1 MTVTRTIKTR
11 LAIEG
16 EAEYQAKMR
25 QCSDAIRETS
35 STLDLVTAKYA
46 ENANSI
52 EALTEKGDVLQ
63 RMYNQQAEKVK
74 TAADALENARKAQ
87 EDYAR
92 DIINIKEKLAD
103 AEKQMQEFAD
113 AGVESGEAY
122 EQLENS
128 IKGLKN
134 QLESSE
140 ALYDSA
146 SRGVSKWKTEV
157 NKAEAALYK
166 TGDALRKNNDAL
178 EEAGK
183 NAEDAGDGFGD
194 MAENFDLSAF
204 SVQGLLDKVKNIS
217 PTVAIATTA
226 IIGATKA
233 VYDFAETYQDT
244 ASVIGKATGA
254 IGDDLYKLTDSAY
267 RAAAQVD
274 ATLDEVAAA
283 TGEINTRYGLIGK
296 DLEDMTALFANFADA
311 NNTEIVPAVQNVSK
325 IMRNYDVSIEDT
337 GRLMDMLTVAAQKSG
352 ISFSTL
358 SSQLLSGKAQFMEFG
373 YTLEESIAL
382 IGMAELEGLNLNSML
397 AGFRT
402 AATQAAKAGKDLPR
416 MLDDTIESIKE
427 AATEQEALNIAT
439 EAFGTRA
446 AQEMLLAIR
455 SGRFEIDE
463 WVEALENSQG
473 VMDDTGEAT
482 DTFGDKWQQLKN
494 GLTAAVIE
502 MENDFAHLSGAA
514 AEALTTADDTLEE
527 VTRSGKEATAQID
540 ASVAVVSRYIERLK
554 ELEDQESL
562 TAEQQAEYNDLV
574 AKINALMPD
583 LNLKIDEQTGL
594 IEGGTKALYE
604 NVEAWKE
611 YAKAQAQIQYGD
623 ELYQSVVAAEKE
635 LLALEQE
642 RNVLQEQQNALQAEY
657 DKWLEMHGERLD
669 ELRSKR
675 TRGNINASEAKEL
688 RELEKAYTAVWLAM
702 EDGEDALEDYDDAL
716 ADANATVEAA
726 TELWEDFADTQQE
739 ANDIIGDT
747 ENLQNAEAELENYA
761 DTLTATAEQGVAAL
775 EQLQA
780 EYDEAYAAAYA
791 SIDGQLGK
799 WKEFKEVTA
808 KEASEAVDSINTA
821 LDSQIQFLE
830 SYTEN
835 FNNLM
840 FRDIEGIDLLAEKLA
855 DGSEESAAILAGL
868 SEMTDEE
875 IENIID
881 KLADV
886 EEGKQ
891 KFADEI
897 ALMQTDYEERML
909 KIQEDTQTAMDEIIL
924 KMEETAEPARIAGV
938 NTGAAFNEGLASKLA
953 EARQIAAEFK
963 SIFDSMSEGLG
974 EMKSAT
980 GGSPGHSHATG
991 LYSVPYDE
999 YPAIL
1004 HKGERVLTAAEA
1016 RIYNDQEKYGNTD
1029 NSKTVNVGDI
1039 VVNDGGNSRKTARAV
1054 KRALREVLR

>member
-35 STLDLVTAKYA
+35 STLELVTAKYA

-63 RMYNQQAEKVK
+63 KMYDQQAEKVQ

-92 DIINIKEKLAD
+92 DIITVKEKLAD

-134 QLESSE
+134 QLETSE

-178 EEAGK
+178 KEAGEG
-183 NAEDAGDGFGD
+183 AEDAGEAYED
-194 MAENFDLSAF
+194 MAEGFDLSEI

-233 VYDFAETYQDT
+233 AYDFAETYQNT

-254 IGDDLYKLTDSAY
+254 IGVDLNQLTDVAY
-267 RAAAQVD
+267 RAAGQVNN
-274 ATLDEVAAA
+274 TLEDVAAA
-283 TGEINTRYGLIGK
+283 TAEINTRYGLVG
-296 DLEDMTALFANFADA
+296 DELEDLTVLFSQFARV
-311 NNTEIVPAVQNVSK
+311 NNTDIVGAVQSVSK
-325 IMRNYDVSIEDT
+325 VMRAYNIET
-337 GRLMDMLTVAAQKSG
+337 ESAGRVMDMLTAAAQKSG
-352 ISFSTL
+352 ASIDYITDGL
-358 SSQLLSGKAQFMEFG
+358 MEGKAQFQNFG
-373 YTLEESIAL
+373 FTLTETIAM
-382 IGMAELEGLNLNSML
+382 MAMFEAEGLDFNKMIG
-397 AGFRT
+397 GFET
-402 AATQAAKAGKDLPR
+402 AVEEAAAAGKSLPR
-416 MLDDTIESIKE
+416 SFRDAMEAIEDT
-427 AATEQEALNIAT
+427 ATEIEALNIAT
-439 EAFGTRA
+439 EYFGTEA
-446 AQEMLLAIR
+446 AQEMVYAIK
-455 SGRFEIDE
+455 SGRFELDE
-463 WVEALENSQG
+463 WVDALENSDD
-473 VMDDTGEAT
+473 VMLESAKAT
-482 DTFGDKWQQLKN
+482 ETFGDKWQQLKN
-494 GLTAAVIE
+494 RIAEGVIE
-502 MENDFAHLSGAA
+502 VKSLFQDLTEETADAMTTSEETLEAA
-514 AEALTTADDTLEE
+514 TTAYDE
-527 VTRSGKEATAQID
+527 RSEKIEI
-540 ASVAVVSRYIERLK
+540 SSAVVSRYIERLH
-554 ELEDQESL
+554 ELEQQETL
-562 TAEQQAEYNDLV
+562 TAEQQAEYNNLV
-574 AKINALMPD
+574 ERINALMPE
-583 LNLKIDEQTGL
+583 LNLKINEQTGL
-594 IEGGTKALYE
+594 IEGGTEALLK

-611 YAKAQAQIQYGD
+611 FAKQQAALEYAEGIQKSYTDSYKELIRLSTEHEAALTRQAEAQA
-623 ELYQSVVAAEKE
+623 
-635 LLALEQE
+635 ALDAEQE
-642 RNVLQEQQNALQAEY
+642 KWNQLIAEAGESTPFVMQEAEEALRPFR
-657 DKWLEMHGERLD
+657 K
-669 ELRSKR
+669 
-675 TRGNINASEAKEL
+675 
-688 RELEKAYTAVWLAM
+688 ELEKANKELEANEKAM
-702 EDGEDALEDYDDAL
+702 ETATETYEAAEDELDSL
-716 ADANATVEAA
+716 ADGYEHMGEVAGEAYGA
-726 TELWEDFADTQQE
+726 
-739 ANDIIGDT
+739 IGDVG
-747 ENLQNAEAELENYA
+747 EVENAEAELENYA
-761 DTLTATAEQGVAAL
+761 DTLTATAEQGILAL

-780 EYDEAYAAAYA
+780 EYDEAYASAYA

-799 WKEFKEVTA
+799 WKEFKEVTS
-808 KEASEAVDSINTA
+808 KEASEAVDAINTA

-840 FRDIEGIDLLAEKLA
+840 SRDIEGVDLLAEKLS
-855 DGSEESAAILAGL
+855 DGSEESAAILEGL
-868 SEMTDEE
+868 SEKTDEE
-875 IENIID
+875 IEAIIE
-881 KLADV
+881 KLEDV
-886 EEGKQ
+886 EEGKEEFSNQ
-891 KFADEI
+891 I
-897 ALMQTDYEERML
+897 AMMETDYAERMEEI
-909 KIQEDTQTAMDEIIL
+909 KKNNGETMDAIVQKMNDTAV
-924 KMEETAEPARIAGV
+924 PAYNAGLAV
-938 NTGAAFNEGLASKLA
+938 GGKFNEALSSKLA
-953 EARQIAAEFK
+953 EARSIAAQFN
-963 SIFDSMSEGLG
+963 SIFDGMSEKLG
-974 EMKSAT
+974 KMQSAT

>member
-63 RMYNQQAEKVK
+63 RMYDQQAEKVK

-92 DIINIKEKLAD
+92 DIINVKEKLAD
-103 AEKQMQEFAD
+103 AEKQMQEYAD
-113 AGVESGEAY
+113 AGVSSGEAV
-122 EQLENS
+122 EQLEES
-128 IKGLKN
+128 IKGLQN
-134 QLESSE
+134 RLERDE
-140 ALYDSA
+140 QFYDA
-146 SRGVSKWKTEV
+146 AARGVTKWKTEV

-178 EEAGK
+178 EEAREG
-183 NAEDAGDGFGD
+183 AEGAGEAYAD
-194 MAENFDLSAF
+194 MAEGFDLSEI

-226 IIGATKA
+226 IVAATKA
-233 VYDFAETYQDT
+233 TYEFAETYQDT

-254 IGDDLYKLTDSAY
+254 IGADLYKLTDTAY

-274 ATLDEVAAA
+274 ATLEDVAAA
-283 TGEINTRYGLIGK
+283 TGEINTRYGLVG
-296 DLEDMTALFANFADA
+296 DELENLTAQFANFADV
-311 NNTEIVPAVQNVSK
+311 NNVEIVTAVQNVSK
-325 IMRNYDVSIEDT
+325 IMRNYGLSTEEA

-352 ISFSTL
+352 IAFGAL
-358 SSQLLSGKAQFMEFG
+358 SSQLLNGKAQFMEFG

-382 IGMAELEGLNLNSML
+382 IAMAELEGLNLNSML
-397 AGFRT
+397 QGFRT
-402 AATQAAKAGKDLPR
+402 AATEAAKAGKDLPR
-416 MLDDTIESIKE
+416 MLDDTIEAIEE

-473 VMDDTGEAT
+473 VMDATGDAT

-514 AEALTTADDTLEE
+514 AEALTTADDTLEK
-527 VTRSGKEATAQID
+527 VTRSGEEATAQID

-554 ELEDQESL
+554 ELENQESL

-594 IEGGTKALYE
+594 IEGGTEALYE
-604 NVEAWKE
+604 NIEAWKE
-611 YAKAQAQIQYGD
+611 YAKAQAQIQFGD

-688 RELEKAYTAVWLAM
+688 RELEKAYTAVWLAV

-726 TELWEDFADTQQE
+726 TEQWENFTEAQQE
-739 ANDIIGDT
+739 ANEAIGDT
-747 ENLQNAEAELENYA
+747 ENLQAAEAELENYA
-761 DTLTATAEQGVAAL
+761 NTLTTTAEQGIAAL

-780 EYDEAYAAAYA
+780 EYDEAYNAAYA

-799 WKEFKEVTA
+799 WKEFATVTA
-808 KEASEAVDSINTA
+808 EEAAAAVEALNSA
-821 LDSQIQFLE
+821 LDSQIQYLE

-840 FRDIEGIDLLAEKLA
+840 SRDIDGIDVLAEKLS

-868 SEMTDEE
+868 TEKTDEE
-875 IENIID
+875 IEAIIE
-881 KLADV
+881 KLGEV
-886 EEGKQ
+886 EEGKEE
-891 KFADEI
+891 FANQV
-897 ALMQTDYEERML
+897 ALMETDYAERMQA
-909 KIQEDTQTAMDEIIL
+909 IEDETGATMEEIIN
-924 KMEETAEPARIAGV
+924 KMNAAADPAHAAGV
-938 NTGAAFNEGLASKLA
+938 NVGSRFNEGLRSMLE
-953 EARQIAAEFK
+953 EARSIAAEFERLYSGMESK
-963 SIFDSMSEGLG
+963 LDSA
-974 EMKSAT
+974 KSAAKS
-980 GGSPGHSHATG
+980 GAHSHATG